1 MKERTDALD
10 NREGILKEREVA
22 MQERELKLKQME
34 DQLSKTW
41 EDQEKN
47 QGATSNNEV
56 RINVTIM
63 FILYHFPF
71 FCYHILRSED
81 KN

>member
-1 MKERTDALD
+1 MKERTNALD

-34 DQLSKTW
+34 DQLSKRW
-41 EDQEKN
+41 EDQEKS

-56 RINVTIM
+56 RINA
-63 FILYHFPF
+63 
-71 FCYHILRSED
+71 
-81 KN
+81 K

>member
-1 MKERTDALD
+1 
-10 NREGILKEREVA
+10 

-71 FCYHILRSED
+71 FGLSYVT
-81 KN
+81 